1 MFDNDKVMGL
11 EASKIGNT
19 KENGIFLEV
28 GFTSESIRRA
38 GCAKKTIP
46 SHQSSTSQLANYEQ
60 LELAI
65 SKLNKEIR
73 VFERHFIMNIHPSNS
88 VQHNII

>member
-1 MFDNDKVMGL
+1 MEIQKRTVYFWKLDL
-11 EASKIGNT
+11 LAS
-19 KENGIFLEV
+19 LY
-28 GFTSESIRRA
+28 A
-38 GCAKKTIP
+38 GQAALKKTIP